1 MTDFPNRRS
10 TRLQE
15 YDYSSPGAYFVTLSV
30 QDNLAM
36 FGGITDDRMI
46 LNAAGTMIEREWLNL
61 PSKYSF
67 LELDEYVLMPNY
79 FHGILCLLLLE
90 TSATDKKEPGEH
102 KVRPYGTESG
112 SIGRI
117 IQAFK
122 SRTTILYGRGVKE
135 DGWTPFNHKLWQRG
149 YYEHVFRNQHD
160 LEDTREY
167 INLNPRRY
175 KHAEHSNL
183 NTGNYLS

>member
-1 MTDFPNRRS
+1 MADFPNRRS

-30 QDNLAM
+30 QGNLAM
-36 FGGITDDRMI
+36 FGGINDGCMI
-46 LNAAGTMIEREWLNL
+46 LNAAGAMIEREWLNL
-61 PSKYSF
+61 PERF
-67 LELDEYVLMPNY
+67 TLLELDEFIVMPDH
-79 FHGILCLLLLE
+79 FHGILCLLSSE
-90 TSATDKKEPGEH
+90 SHVINDEKPGEH
-102 KVRPYGTESG
+102 EVRPYGTANG

-122 SRTTILYGRGVKE
+122 SKATILYGKGVKE
-135 DGWTPFNHKLWQRG
+135 DGWTPYNHKLWQRG
-149 YYEHVFRNQHD
+149 YYEHVLRNQHD